1 MEAYQSKAISIY
13 LNFFMKDKVSDFE
26 NRIIKAKSQAISYVQ
41 KEIELKSNNPDDL
54 FYWSN
59 IKNSLEK
66 I

>member
-1 MEAYQSKAISIY
+1 MEAYQTKAISIY